1 MSEHD
6 MQPSL
11 GRLASLAAGRPS
23 LMSSLM
29 QLYREQEGMN
39 DQQLAAFL
47 ECEAEALPR
56 LALCRRPRQAPDFR
70 GDIEAIAAHTG
81 ANPNR
86 LAGLVRAAESL
97 QALRSGHEAN
107 PTTTNTTPNGN
118 ATPSTLMAARD
129 YDEPAG
135 GEDDAS
141 PGGETGED
149 DSH

>member
-11 GRLASLAAGRPS
+11 GRLANLAASRPS

-29 QLYREQEGMN
+29 QRYREQEGMD

-56 LALCRRPRQAPDFR
+56 LALCRRPRPAPDFR
-70 GDIEAIAAHTG
+70 GDIETIAAHTG

-86 LAGLVRAAESL
+86 LARLVRASESL
-97 QALRSGHEAN
+97 EALRQGQEA
-107 PTTTNTTPNGN
+107 
-118 ATPSTLMAARD
+118 APSSNSMLMAARD
-129 YDEPAG
+129 YDGPTD
-135 GEDDAS
+135 GEDVGEDVGPP
-141 PGGETGED
+141 PGEAGED

>member
-6 MQPSL
+6 TQPSL

-81 ANPNR
+81 ANPTR
-86 LAGLVRAAESL
+86 LAGLVRAAEGL
-97 QALRSGHEAN
+97 QALREGHEAG
-107 PTTTNTTPNGN
+107 PTTPN
-118 ATPSTLMAARD
+118 TTTSMLMAARD
-129 YDEPAG
+129 YDESAG
-135 GEDDAS
+135 GKDETS
-141 PGGETGED
+141 PGGEAGED

>member
-6 MQPSL
+6 AQPSL

-81 ANPNR
+81 ANPTR
-86 LAGLVRAAESL
+86 LAGLVRAAEGL
-97 QALRSGHEAN
+97 QALREGHEAG
-107 PTTTNTTPNGN
+107 PTTPN
-118 ATPSTLMAARD
+118 TTTSMLMAARD
-129 YDEPAG
+129 YDESAS
-135 GEDDAS
+135 GEDDLS
-141 PGGETGED
+141 PGGEAGED